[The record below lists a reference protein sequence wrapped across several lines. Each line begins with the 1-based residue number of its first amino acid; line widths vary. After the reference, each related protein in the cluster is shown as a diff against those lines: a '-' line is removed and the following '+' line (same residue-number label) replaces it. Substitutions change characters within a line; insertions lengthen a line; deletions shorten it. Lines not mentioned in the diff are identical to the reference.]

1 MKIEQQ
7 NIINQYRAALDALIE
22 LNNDMYRQAI
32 NQLRQDIVRLE
43 SWCDDD

>member
-1 MKIEQQ
+1 MEIEQQ

-22 LNNDMYRQAI
+22 LNNDMYRHAI
-32 NQLRQDIVRLE
+32 NQLRQDIARLE